1 MSTYMSRLFPRS
13 NSSFFL
19 CSGQAIK
26 ADVLR
31 LREQT
36 LLVDAGIGSPRIC
49 TQDETSVT
57 GKGVNRF
64 EDKVGFLDSGAGGGE
79 SLVRK
84 RVLERFFVDL
94 VSGDSLIKE
103 RAAVKFNDL
112 LGSRALDVVAGEP
125 TLLNPRRFRQTLV
138 WLELNRR
145 WRSNSKVRG
154 FYMNKIRGGYS
165 VAIAGYI
172 AFLPNSRYAT
182 RFGKKLSDDRFIID
196 RFLEVANLLEE
207 ATGGT
212 ALVGSYG
219 LFKFKYDVSTSDS
232 FFFK

>member
-13 NSSFFL
+13 NSSIFL

-84 RVLERFFVDL
+84 RILERFFVDL

-103 RAAVKFNDL
+103 RAAVRFNDL

-125 TLLNPRRFRQTLV
+125 TLLNPRRFRQNLV

-145 WRSNSKVRG
+145 WRNNSRVKG
-154 FYMNKIRGGYS
+154 FYLDKVRGGYS

-172 AFLPNSRYAT
+172 AFLPYR
-182 RFGKKLSDDRFIID
+182 RFGARFGRRITDDGFTID
-196 RFLEVANLLEE
+196 RIEHKNKS
-207 ATGGT
+207 
-212 ALVGSYG
+212 LVV
-219 LFKFKYDVSTSDS
+219 F
-232 FFFK
+232 

>member
-13 NSSFFL
+13 NSSIFL

-26 ADVLR
+26 ADALR

-36 LLVDAGIGSPRIC
+36 WLVDAGIGSPRIC

-84 RVLERFFVDL
+84 RILERFFVDL

-103 RAAVKFNDL
+103 RAAVRFNDL

-138 WLELNRR
+138 WLELNRLR
-145 WRSNSKVRG
+145 RSNSTVRG
-154 FYMNKIRGGYS
+154 FYIDKVRGGYS
-165 VAIAGYI
+165 VAIAGYV
-172 AFLPNSRYAT
+172 AFLPYNRFTT
-182 RFGKKLSDDRFIID
+182 RLGRNLSNDRFTIENIE
-196 RFLEVANLLEE
+196 RKSKSVVVF
-207 ATGGT
+207 
-212 ALVGSYG
+212 
-219 LFKFKYDVSTSDS
+219 
-232 FFFK
+232 